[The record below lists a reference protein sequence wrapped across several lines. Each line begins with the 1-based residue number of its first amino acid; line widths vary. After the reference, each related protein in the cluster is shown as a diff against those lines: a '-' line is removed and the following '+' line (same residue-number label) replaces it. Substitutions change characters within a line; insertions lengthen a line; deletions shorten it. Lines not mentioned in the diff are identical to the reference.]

1 MEMRFCPVCGTRLR
15 LREQPHEAPALY
27 CESCVAYRFPLFSTA
42 VAVVLLDACGENML
56 LIRQYGEPESV
67 LVAGYVDKGE
77 TAEDAVRREVREELG
92 MSAGRLS
99 FIRSR
104 YYAPS
109 ETLMLLYEAT
119 AAEESAAPNW
129 EVDGWEWVP
138 VGRAREL
145 VKPGG
150 LAESFLSDYEKH
162 LIQNEQG
169 G

>member
-1 MEMRFCPVCGTRLR
+1 MEMHFCPLCGTRLKT
-15 LREQPHEAPALY
+15 REHPTDGIVAY
-27 CESCVAYRFPLFSTA
+27 CERCGDYRFPHFSTA
-42 VAVVLLDACGENML
+42 VSIVVLNVERTQMI
-56 LIRQYGEPESV
+56 LIRQYGEPWEV
-67 LVAGYVDKGE
+67 LAAGYVDKGE